1 MQKTPFNRLMQ
12 LADADE
18 GELVRYFRM
27 TIQLLRQLREAPTA
41 EPHLCEMAGRAIAR
55 INRDV
60 VDAEAQLR
68 LG

>member
-1 MQKTPFNRLMQ
+1 MSNAPFTRITK

-27 TIQLLRQLREAPTA
+27 AVQLLRQLAELPVADAALRATA
-41 EPHLCEMAGRAIAR
+41 EKAFRR

-60 VDAEAQLR
+60 IDAEAQLR